1 MRSMPEVFE
10 ARLFDGVSAK
20 ARHVPVTIED
30 GWLRAGSE
38 AVPLSDLRQVRAGS
52 TLTLH
57 RTDRQDWRLMIP
69 ADHAGDFR
77 GIAGLHAVTGRHLL
91 WIAGS
96 AETVALIAALLW
108 LGGPTLLRALAP
120 RVPAEVA
127 RSVGE
132 QYVGMFAPESR
143 QCRSP
148 AGRAALDRMV
158 ARLVPPHGLVEPV
171 TVTVVDDPTI
181 NAFAVPG
188 GQVILYRGLI
198 NQARSPE
205 EVAGVLAHEFGHVQ
219 RYHANQ
225 ALIRHFGLGI
235 FIEGL
240 GGDIGSLA
248 STGLFLTH
256 TRTAER
262 EADEEAARFLR
273 RSGISSSGLANF
285 FSRMGGYGLAGG
297 GKGDEK
303 GSAANPG
310 REVVNLLST
319 HPPDRERQRFFAQS
333 ARSYASTPVLSPA
346 EWKALQEICSS

>member
-1 MRSMPEVFE
+1 M
-10 ARLFDGVSAK
+10 
-20 ARHVPVTIED
+20 
-30 GWLRAGSE
+30 
-38 AVPLSDLRQVRAGS
+38 
-52 TLTLH
+52 
-57 RTDRQDWRLMIP
+57 
-69 ADHAGDFR
+69 
-77 GIAGLHAVTGRHLL
+77 
-91 WIAGS
+91 
-96 AETVALIAALLW
+96 TVA
-108 LGGPTLLRALAP
+108 
-120 RVPAEVA
+120 
-127 RSVGE
+127 
-132 QYVGMFAPESR
+132 
-143 QCRSP
+143 
-148 AGRAALDRMV
+148 
-158 ARLVPPHGLVEPV
+158 
-171 TVTVVDDPTI
+171 DDPTI

-285 FSRMGGYGLAGG
+285 FSRMGGYSLAGG

-310 REVVNLLST
+310 REVVDLLST